1 MEGTGGVDSVRVT
14 GGDCGLDIHGF
25 VSGFANFLFLIFFVV
40 CDRVSDTKYN
50 DLICITGRSL

>member
-25 VSGFANFLFLIFFVV
+25 VSGFANFLFLIFF
-40 CDRVSDTKYN
+40 CSM
-50 DLICITGRSL
+50 